1 MEGENQDSLT
11 NMEEESQDDY
21 ESMEEDSSDSYE
33 EMEDESHDSSS
44 EMEVESTG
52 DYSTSDDWEI
62 QSDKIQ
68 AMEDEDLS
76 NANSGVWV
84 YAKHLQ
90 SPGAFQQAC
99 FGQWAPDEV
108 KESSVSAGP
117 PKLAH
122 TDVVL
127 GKGSYI
133 SLCRFTEYCTEHPSG
148 SWEVIHEQ
156 PIFGTLK
163 DLKAISI
170 DFEEE
175 ENSQEYYTDARSYS
189 ERPRMGYLPESAS
202 KTLLVA
208 TSDTGFL
215 TFLAF
220 HYEDQVQSPG
230 SRGYFYA
237 VKKIDI
243 AEPGHDMSEVGARVA
258 IDSTNKVLAVS
269 GLLGNV
275 RLFFLEKTRRSSFD
289 PVGMIS
295 SIGVKGTIIA
305 MDFLYMDPNAEL
317 VIAILGIMYFNKDSG
332 KHYISTFHIGASP
345 RHRSPP
351 IHVGTS
357 ELGSNH
363 LLSALLLKGLPDLP
377 YCMVYVD
384 EESVTYVTTEQL
396 TAPDGTTTINHTH
409 HTPLKLMKKEPQV
422 SMSSIDDT
430 VEPEDTYPLITAC
443 ATPPRSSTPD
453 GSQTLY
459 LGSDTADFYR
469 INING
474 FDNTMH
480 FELHTGERPIGR
492 VMEIIAGDRTGVLP
506 TPEKGRSIALHTD
519 YLLYSSEHGNG
530 SVLGVKEEVNG
541 TIGVFSVSEL
551 PNDAPVLDFC
561 ADEPV
566 FPGRDS
572 LFVCSGM
579 KSEGCIKRVRSGVVV
594 NSSGSSGQQRFG
606 GATGVWSVKEKR
618 KDPYDSFLV
627 ISFIQSTKLM
637 KVGEEG
643 EFEDVSERC
652 GLELSQATIASGRL
666 MDGAIFQVHR
676 AGVVAVLPQSGRS
689 YKWTSGIGVLAS
701 ASWVKEGTLV
711 LGQILS
717 GESSIIVLEL
727 AETFGHSKAKPASYF
742 IRVIASIPINAEP
755 TTIYCWD
762 SVQQPT
768 ELGTSSTRVQCCVG
782 TLEPAIHVF
791 SITQDTIDKVYTE
804 SLDRE
809 SVAVPHSIS
818 VLRNG
823 KGPPRILVGLRNGS
837 IIVYEWNQ
845 PTHSFSSTSIL
856 GRIMLLPRLFNLGV
870 MPVKFAY
877 SGESSQTKAV
887 ILSDKIWQAGFNS
900 NEFEVQPILSDNEV
914 SQACAFE
921 WQESENLTRSGFV
934 FIVDHQDLQ
943 LVTLEGKRKYD
954 FQALPLSHTP
964 RRLLN
969 ITSKGLLIAASVGDG
984 FPFAESILQLIDP
997 ARVSN
1002 EPGSEKQHVVGE
1014 LATKQGEGVF
1024 CLTEWKVANKTLI
1037 CVGTGIFS
1045 PTGAASSAASPR
1057 SGRLIVLS
1065 IKHLKPRGY
1074 ELIEEWTM
1082 EMSMPVFAIAPFMDN
1097 KILVSSGPML
1107 KLFTLSTE
1115 NSLLE
1120 KASARERWPIVQISS
1135 QGKMIVTGSR
1145 GDSISFYEYEAGST
1159 EHSFDKLRFFRSAR
1173 SARQVS
1179 DCLAIT
1185 PELAVGVDLSGCI
1198 FGVGYTPGD
1207 VNQQYSLVDQFS
1219 FNMGEI
1225 VTRIRLAKLWQ
1236 DEGRSLSGIPLPL
1249 PTSSRSASS
1258 SLLVEK
1264 ASLARPP
1271 SLVSLLIPHIL
1282 VPWTLIDSASSL
1294 NSNGSRTNE
1303 EGQASSS
1310 ATTATTKSRPSS
1322 QALVGYSLVGSIFGI
1337 WRLEPPVYNILK
1349 ALQHVLATFYESRPV
1364 LGGNHGAYR
1373 SGHSNSGINGIN
1385 GNSNCGSGS
1394 QPTRAFHT
1402 IDGDL
1407 IDRFL
1412 GLDHA
1417 AQIEVM
1423 DRAIRLEGMVEEWI
1437 RYCDNKGATTTTTTA
1452 GRGSISAVSEALD
1465 RELAMTNCNEF
1476 VNTEVKCVDRA
1487 YIRRSMYLSDDGRF
1501 LRGDCHVPGT
1511 TTTTTATGNGIGQV
1525 RREGSRWDD
1534 EDNDDEDDGEEGDGK
1549 PLDFFQVPCR
1559 AIHVLCT
1566 ILIFL
1571 RKLDWHQ

>member
-11 NMEEESQDDY
+11 TMEEESQDDY
-21 ESMEEDSSDSYE
+21 ESMEEDSSDNYE
-33 EMEDESHDSSS
+33 DMEDESHDNSS

-52 DYSTSDDWEI
+52 DCSTSDDWEI
-62 QSDKIQ
+62 QSDNIQ

-76 NANSGVWV
+76 NVNSGVWV

-108 KESSVSAGP
+108 KESSVPAGP

-122 TDVVL
+122 TDV
-127 GKGSYI
+127 
-133 SLCRFTEYCTEHPSG
+133 YCTEHPSG
-148 SWEVIHEQ
+148 SWEVLHEQ
-156 PIFGTLK
+156 PVFGTIK

-208 TSDTGFL
+208 TSNTGFL

-258 IDSTNKVLAVS
+258 VDSTNKVLAVS
-269 GLLGNV
+269 GLQGNV

-305 MDFLYMDPNAEL
+305 MDFLYMDPNADL

-345 RHRSPP
+345 RHRAPL

-453 GSQTLY
+453 GLQTLY

-492 VMEIIAGDRTGVLP
+492 VMEIIAGNRTGVLP
-506 TPEKGRSIALHTD
+506 TSEKGRSIALHTD

-561 ADEPV
+561 
-566 FPGRDS
+566 
-572 LFVCSGM
+572 
-579 KSEGCIKRVRSGVVV
+579 
-594 NSSGSSGQQRFG
+594 
-606 GATGVWSVKEKR
+606 
-618 KDPYDSFLV
+618 
-627 ISFIQSTKLM
+627 
-637 KVGEEG
+637 
-643 EFEDVSERC
+643 EFEDVSEHC

-727 AETFGHSKAKPASYF
+727 AETFGHSKAKPASYS

-762 SVQQPT
+762 SAQQPT
-768 ELGTSSTRVQCCVG
+768 ELGISSTRVQCCVG

-804 SLDRE
+804 SL
-809 SVAVPHSIS
+809 
-818 VLRNG
+818 
-823 KGPPRILVGLRNGS
+823 
-837 IIVYEWNQ
+837 
-845 PTHSFSSTSIL
+845 
-856 GRIMLLPRLFNLGV
+856 GV

-877 SGESSQTKAV
+877 SGESSQTKV
-887 ILSDKIWQAGFNS
+887 LILSDKIWQAGFNS
-900 NEFEVQPILSDNEV
+900 NDFEVQPILSDNEV

-969 ITSKGLLIAASVGDG
+969 ITSKGLLLAASVGDG

-1024 CLTEWKVANKTLI
+1024 CLTEWKLANKTLI
-1037 CVGTGIFS
+1037 CVGTGIFL

-1065 IKHLKPRGY
+1065 IKHLKSRGH
-1074 ELIEEWTM
+1074 ELIEEWAM

-1258 SLLVEK
+1258 SLLVEI

-1271 SLVSLLIPHIL
+1271 SLVSLIIPHIL
-1282 VPWTLIDSASSL
+1282 VPWTLIDSTSSL
-1294 NSNGSRTNE
+1294 NSNGSKTNE
-1303 EGQASSS
+1303 EGQASSP

-1337 WRLEPPVYNILK
+1337 WRLDPPVYNILK
-1349 ALQHVLATFYESRPV
+1349 ALQHVLATLYESRPV

-1385 GNSNCGSGS
+1385 GNSNYGSGS

-1437 RYCDNKGATTTTTTA
+1437 RYCDNKGTTTTTTTA
-1452 GRGSISAVSEALD
+1452 GCGSISAVSEALD

-1501 LRGDCHVPGT
+1501 LRGDCHVPET
-1511 TTTTTATGNGIGQV
+1511 TTTTTAIGSGIGQV

>member
-1 MEGENQDSLT
+1 MEEDNQHSLAT
-11 NMEEESQDDY
+11 MDEESQDYY
-21 ESMEEDSSDSYE
+21 ESMEEDSSDDYE
-33 EMEDESHDSSS
+33 EMEDESHDSNS

-62 QSDKIQ
+62 QSDNIQ
-68 AMEDEDLS
+68 AMEDEDLN

-99 FGQWAPDEV
+99 LGQWAPEEV

-127 GKGSYI
+127 GKGSYL
-133 SLCRFTEYCTEHPSG
+133 SLCRFTEYGAEHPSG

-156 PIFGTLK
+156 PVFGTIK
-163 DLKAISI
+163 DLKSISI
-170 DFEEE
+170 DFEDEE
-175 ENSQEYYTDARSYS
+175 HGQGYYTDVSSYS

-220 HYEDQVQSPG
+220 HFDDQQNPG
-230 SRGYFYA
+230 SHGHFYA

-243 AEPGHDMSEVGARVA
+243 AEPGHDMSEVGAKVA
-258 IDSTNKVLAVS
+258 IDSMNKVLAVS
-269 GLLGNV
+269 GLQRV
-275 RLFFLEKTRRSSFD
+275 VKLFFLGQTKRSIFD
-289 PVGMIS
+289 PVEMIS
-295 SIGVKGTIIA
+295 SIDVNGTIIA
-305 MDFLYMDPNAEL
+305 MDFLYVDPNAEL
-317 VIAILGIMYFNKDSG
+317 VIAILGIMYFNQDAG
-332 KHYISTFHIGASP
+332 KHYISTFHIGVPSK
-345 RHRSPP
+345 HRAPP

-363 LLSALLLKGLPDLP
+363 LISALLLKGLPDLP

-396 TAPDGTTTINHTH
+396 TALDGTTTINHTH
-409 HTPLKLMKKEPQV
+409 HKPLKLMKKEPRV
-422 SMSSIDDT
+422 NKSSIDDSM
-430 VEPEDTYPLITAC
+430 EPEDKYPLITAC

-453 GSQTLY
+453 GHQTLY

-469 INING
+469 VNVNG

-492 VMEIIAGDRTGVLP
+492 VMEIIAGNRTGVP
-506 TPEKGRSIALHTD
+506 STSEQGESIALHTD

-551 PNDAPVLDFC
+551 SNDAPVLDFC
-561 ADEPV
+561 ADEPAL
-566 FPGRDS
+566 PGRDS

-579 KSEGCIKRVRSGVVV
+579 KSEGCIKRVRSGVLVD
-594 NSSGSSGQQRFG
+594 SSGSSGQQRFG
-606 GATGVWSVKEKR
+606 GATGVWSVKERR
-618 KDPYDSFLV
+618 KDLYDSFLV

-637 KVGEEG
+637 RVGEEG
-643 EFEDVSERC
+643 EFEDVS
-652 GLELSQATIASGRL
+652 
-666 MDGAIFQVHR
+666 
-676 AGVVAVLPQSGRS
+676 RS
-689 YKWTSGIGVLAS
+689 YEWTSGIGVLAS

-711 LGQILS
+711 VGQIMS

-727 AETFGHSKAKPASYF
+727 SETFGRYKTTSVSYS
-742 IRVIASIPINAEP
+742 IRAIASTSINAEP
-755 TTIYCWD
+755 TTINCWD
-762 SVQQPT
+762 SAQQTT
-768 ELGTSSTRVQCCVG
+768 ELDTSSTKVHCYVG

-791 SITQDTIDKVYTE
+791 SITQDTIDEVYTE
-804 SLDRE
+804 SLDSE
-809 SVAVPHSIS
+809 SVSVPHSIS

-823 KGPPRILVGLRNGS
+823 KGTPRILVGLRNGS

-845 PTHSFSSTSIL
+845 PMHSFSSPSIP
-856 GRIMLLPRLFNLGV
+856 GRILVLPRLFNLGV
-870 MPVKFAY
+870 MPVKFSY
-877 SGESSQTKAV
+877 SGEPSPTKTL

-914 SQACAFE
+914 SQACAFK
-921 WQESENLTRSGFV
+921 WQESRNLTKSGFV

-954 FQALPLSHTP
+954 FQTLPLSRTP

-969 ITSKGLLIAASVGDG
+969 ISSEGLLLAASVGDG

-997 ARVSN
+997 ERVSS

-1014 LATKQGEGVF
+1014 LATRQGEGVF
-1024 CLTEWKVANKTLI
+1024 CMTEWKLSNKTFI
-1037 CVGTGIFS
+1037 CVGTGVFS

-1065 IKHLKPRGY
+1065 TKHSKSRGY

-1082 EMSMPVFAIAPFMDN
+1082 DMSMPVFAISPFMDN

-1107 KLFTLSTE
+1107 KLFTLSSTE

-1120 KASARERWPIVQISS
+1120 KASVRERWPIIQISS
-1135 QGKMIVTGSR
+1135 QGTMIVTGSR

-1159 EHSFDKLRFFRSAR
+1159 EHSFDKLKFFKSAR

-1198 FGVGYTPGD
+1198 FGVGYTPGA

-1219 FNMGEI
+1219 FNTGEI
-1225 VTRIRLAKLWQ
+1225 VTRIRLAKVWQ

-1249 PTSSRSASS
+1249 STSFRPASS
-1258 SLLVEK
+1258 SSSAEN

-1282 VPWTLIDSASSL
+1282 IPWTPIDTASSR
-1294 NSNGSRTNE
+1294 NSNGSSANE
-1303 EGQASSS
+1303 ERQASTS
-1310 ATTATTKSRPSS
+1310 TTTTTKSRQSS

-1337 WRLEPPVYNILK
+1337 WRLDPSLYNILK

-1373 SGHSNSGINGIN
+1373 SGHSNSGINGISGN
-1385 GNSNCGSGS
+1385 GNSGSGS

-1437 RYCDNKGATTTTTTA
+1437 RYCDNKGTTTTTTTTA
-1452 GRGSISAVSEALD
+1452 GRGSILAVSEALD

-1476 VNTEVKCVDRA
+1476 ADTGVKCVDRA
-1487 YIRRSMYLSDDGRF
+1487 CTRRSLYLSNDGRF
-1501 LRGDCHVPGT
+1501 WRGDCHVSRIA
-1511 TTTTTATGNGIGQV
+1511 TTTAAAATAAATTATRNDIGQV

-1534 EDNDDEDDGEEGDGK
+1534 KDTDEEEDEEERDGK
-1549 PLDFFQVPCR
+1549 PLDVFHVPCR